1 MATAERGRRNAEA
14 LPTEPGVFVGERQDF
29 PKTGADPLLLADED
43 CQCSG
48 MSAERSFTSDEKR
61 RLLAAYAD
69 ALTNA
74 PDTVEVFLD
83 VIDVT
88 HAQLALWQWQLD
100 HGELVGDGEE
110 DVPVLVGDG
119 SILALGRMLRSVLTQ
134 GRPRD
139 PIRPGSAAAKVV
151 YDDAGRWRIDYLAR
165 ARSALTAV
173 FDMFAIDP
181 GSVISPNKPATP
193 GQAIAAVRASWGID
207 HLPRIEWETNVNAES
222 ADRRVDRWAETM
234 CASPIAYEALR
245 TWYRNRRDADADAD
259 AVRPALASS
268 TPPVWMSR
276 VEKWPPS
283 SEGAWVR
290 DIARQRLGEL
300 PDLVALIG
308 EDCQLS
314 VVLRLTV
321 AKVDAYVQL
330 SEGYGGMK
338 IFFQQHVVRPW
349 QGYTMMDL
357 RTPKEKAAG
366 IAPQSR
372 DERIVAAVVAM
383 CLHTVINDWDAAA
396 AQQAIDRIYAL
407 QRPGSPDR
415 PEMNY
420 RARAVAIRQAQ
431 ARFPKIQELP
441 NKERPLYVAQA
452 HPRVFDLFCAAEM
465 LQLAPG
471 ATFASDY
478 VETRRRV
485 TPEMVRDE
493 RNRMVSILADLA
505 ANLAIAP
512 RRVRDS
518 LDPRIV
524 HAIRGGLRR
533 NSESTA
539 FGAALHR
546 NEALGRQ
553 NVDYDGAIASGVRGM
568 NRIRGLHHAGLP
580 RDRDVLIMEEQ
591 LELNLAGSAVQW
603 VEQLLAGEESWQRDA
618 VPEGQWE
625 RFSNFAV
632 HHATNAVAIIEML
645 LADGHLEGARYND
658 GFLADANFVYKAH
671 DILYR
676 CTGAA
681 AVAALT
687 FPFGEPD
694 RAEALLAQLE
704 QVHLGVTTIAHPI
717 APGELPRLMHSMLLH
732 TFLMGGVLPA
742 LQYENLN
749 RSLFDKDAITRVL
762 DESEIGDHRARTEMT
777 YNRIALLTD
786 WLIGRNWNAGWI
798 GSVAEDSP
806 VWKTLE
812 KRSGG
817 LYGKWRED
825 FGELLLGAHAPDG
838 TLPSSANHSFH
849 VGGATPK
856 NLDTEDAPRIVRS
869 DWSGGRDDLI
879 PPAYPTGP

>member
-1 MATAERGRRNAEA
+1 
-14 LPTEPGVFVGERQDF
+14 
-29 PKTGADPLLLADED
+29 
-43 CQCSG
+43 
-48 MSAERSFTSDEKR
+48 MSAERAFTSEEKR
-61 RLLAAYAD
+61 RFLAAYGD

-74 PDTVEVFLD
+74 PDTIEVFLE
-83 VIDVT
+83 VIGVT
-88 HAQLALWQWQLD
+88 HAQLSLWQWQLD
-100 HGELVGDGEE
+100 HGELVGDGEQ

-134 GRPRD
+134 ARPRE
-139 PIRPGSAAAKVV
+139 PIRPDSAAAKVV

-165 ARSALTAV
+165 ARSALKAV
-173 FDMFAIDP
+173 FDTFAIDP
-181 GSVISPNKPATP
+181 GSVISPNKPTTP
-193 GQAIAAVRASWGID
+193 GQAVAAVRASWGID
-207 HLPRIEWETNVNAES
+207 HLPRITWEDDVNSDS

-234 CASPIAYEALR
+234 TGNPIAYEALR
-245 TWYRNRRDADADAD
+245 TWYRSRPDTE
-259 AVRPALASS
+259 AVRPASASEK
-268 TPPVWMSR
+268 PPVWMSR
-276 VEKWPPS
+276 ADMWPPS
-283 SEGAWVR
+283 EEGRWVR
-290 DIARQRLGEL
+290 DLARKRLGDL
-300 PDLVALIG
+300 PDLAAVIG

-314 VVLRLTV
+314 VVRRLTV

-357 RTPKEKAAG
+357 RTAKEKATG
-366 IAPQSR
+366 IAPRLR
-372 DERIVAAVVAM
+372 DEQIVAAVVSM
-383 CLHTVINDWDAAA
+383 CLHTAINDWDAAA

-407 QRPGSPDR
+407 QRPGSSDR

-452 HPRVFDLFCAAEM
+452 HPRVFDLFCAAEL

-471 ATFASDY
+471 STYAVAY
-478 VETRRRV
+478 VDTRRRV
-485 TPEMVRDE
+485 MPEMVKDD
-493 RNRMVSILADLA
+493 RNRMVSILADLT

-518 LDPRIV
+518 LDPGTV
-524 HAIRGGLRR
+524 AAIRGGLRR
-533 NSESTA
+533 NSQSTA
-539 FGAALHR
+539 FGAALQR

-553 NVDYDGAIASGVRGM
+553 NIDYEGAVASGVQGL
-568 NRIRGLHHAGLP
+568 NRIRALHQSGNA
-580 RDRDVLIMEEQ
+580 RDRDMLIMEEQ

-603 VEQLLAGEESWQRDA
+603 VEQLLAGEEGWQRAA
-618 VPEGQWE
+618 VPDGQWE

-632 HHATNAVAIIEML
+632 HHATNAVALIEML
-645 LADGHLEGARYND
+645 LADGHLEGKRYND
-658 GFLADANFVYKAH
+658 GFLADANFVYTAH

-694 RAEALLAQLE
+694 RSETLLAQLE
-704 QVHLGVTTIAHPI
+704 EVHLGVTTIVHPI
-717 APGELPRLMHSMLLH
+717 AQGGLPRLMHSMLLH

-749 RSLFDKDAITRVL
+749 LSLFDKDAITRVL
-762 DESEIGDHRARTEMT
+762 DEKEIGDPRARTEMT

-798 GSVAEDSP
+798 GSVAEGSP
-806 VWKTLE
+806 VWNTLE
-812 KRSGG
+812 TRSGG
-817 LYGKWRED
+817 LYSKWRKD

-838 TLPSSANHSFH
+838 TRPSSANHSFH
-849 VGGATPK
+849 VKGPIPK
-856 NLDTEDAPRIVRS
+856 NLDTEDAPRISRS
-869 DWSGGRDDLI
+869 DWNGGRDDHV
-879 PPAYPTGP
+879 PPAYPTAS